1 HIESYMQRVAKR
13 PTVAAA
19 LKAEGLN

>member
-1 HIESYMQRVAKR
+1 IESYMQRVAKR

>member
-1 HIESYMQRVAKR
+1 YMQRVAKR